1 MTKINRLKKE
11 DDVLLPMGQK
21 KPELHQYWLQVDR
34 QTKNSYETLQEA
46 EAAGKAI
53 KTAHPNLQVSIY
65 DAEKSQQT
73 LVAV

>member
-73 LVAV
+73 FVTV